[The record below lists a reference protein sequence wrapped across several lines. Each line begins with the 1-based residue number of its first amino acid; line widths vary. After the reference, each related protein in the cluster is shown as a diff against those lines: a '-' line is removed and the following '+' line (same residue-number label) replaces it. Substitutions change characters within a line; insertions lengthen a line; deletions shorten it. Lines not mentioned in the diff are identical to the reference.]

1 MDRALDKPF
10 SSSSDVIRC
19 IRFEEELQ
27 LFRAKRGLPPNA
39 SEASAYTQ
47 MTVTAKGK
55 EKARPFCANCKRS
68 NHRTDFCVLPGGKMA
83 GWSVKEARAAQP
95 RASGK
100 QPRGD

>member
-1 MDRALDKPF
+1 MGSINEEGKLDNHLLTVYLPNALEGHPRLHSAMDRALDKPF

-47 MTVTAKGK
+47 MAVTAKGK
-55 EKARPFCANCKRS
+55 EKA
-68 NHRTDFCVLPGGKMA
+68 
-83 GWSVKEARAAQP
+83 
-95 RASGK
+95 
-100 QPRGD
+100 